1 MNLTLVRRIFT
12 PRGVIGDVSVD
23 GAWECYGLE
32 NAARLIPEGR
42 YRVVIDWSNRFQR
55 TMPHILNVPDREGIR
70 IHVAN
75 WPEELE
81 GCIAVGR
88 KKADDFVG
96 ESRVAFNR
104 LYFKIADAIARG
116 EEVWIDV
123 GRQDSGL

>member
-1 MNLTLVRRIFT
+1 
-12 PRGVIGDVSVD
+12 VSVD

>member
-1 MNLTLVRRIFT
+1 MVLCLLRRIFS
-12 PRGVIGDVSVD
+12 PRSVVGDLSVD
-23 GAWECYGLE
+23 GVWECYGLE

-55 TMPHILNVPDREGIR
+55 TMPHILDVPGHEGIR

-88 KKADDFVG
+88 RQSADFVG
-96 ESRVAFNR
+96 ESRMAFNR
-104 LYFKIADAIARG
+104 LFFKIADAIGHG
-116 EEVWIDV
+116 EEVWLEINH
-123 GRQDSGL
+123 QD